1 MKGKPSPLRPQ
12 GNRDGPSRESQR
24 KQRIRKNRKCR
35 EVPSIRKTFL
45 RQVTEN
51 LSTMEKV
58 EVVNRRIIRI
68 HTDFWFLDSAAE
80 HRLRKRRGQRNRFRQ
95 QKTAAQR
102 SENCAQGK
110 KRFNSFHRQ
119 NLRGLDWSNIARR
132 RRFSRGRRS
141 PEGARRTEADGE
153 AGDRL
158 SPSGKRRITLPSCS
172 RGPRRTD
179 GCWSDPRGSAAVR
192 SG

>member
-51 LSTMEKV
+51 LSAVAEV
-58 EVVNRRIIRI
+58 EIVNGRIIRI
-68 HTDFWFLDSAAE
+68 HADFGLLDSAAE
-80 HRLRKRRGQRNRFRQ
+80 HRLRKRRGQRNRFRRR
-95 QKTAAQR
+95 KTAAQR
-102 SENCAQGK
+102 SKNSAQDK

-132 RRFSRGRRS
+132 RRFSRECRS
-141 PEGARRTEADGE
+141 PEGVRRTE
-153 AGDRL
+153 
-158 SPSGKRRITLPSCS
+158 
-172 RGPRRTD
+172 TD
-179 GCWSDPRGSAAVR
+179 GR
-192 SG
+192 SR